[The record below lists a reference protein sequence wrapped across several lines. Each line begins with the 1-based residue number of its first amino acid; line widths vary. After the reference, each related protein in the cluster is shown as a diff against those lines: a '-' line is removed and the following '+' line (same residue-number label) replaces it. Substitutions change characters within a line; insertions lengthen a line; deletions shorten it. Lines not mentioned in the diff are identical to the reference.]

1 MTEPKSVLMVCLG
14 NICRS
19 PIAEACLR
27 KILEESY
34 ITNWK
39 VDSAGTGD
47 YHLGKSPDHRAMA
60 ILKNHD
66 INFSHKARQLVQED
80 FYNFDYILCM
90 DQSNIE
96 NVKAL
101 RPLKSKAKIELLGKW
116 DYKFPNKNVRDP
128 YYDKDQESFEDV
140 YQQCIYYCTNF
151 FKDTFC
157 YGFYYSGSLDVTM
170 WK

>member
-66 INFSHKARQLVQED
+66 INFSHKARQ
-80 FYNFDYILCM
+80 
-90 DQSNIE
+90 
-96 NVKAL
+96 
-101 RPLKSKAKIELLGKW
+101 
-116 DYKFPNKNVRDP
+116 
-128 YYDKDQESFEDV
+128 DKDQESFEDV

-151 FKDTFC
+151 FKDV
-157 YGFYYSGSLDVTM
+157 SNV
-170 WK
+170 